1 MQAVHERGKQKS
13 GSCLQYEN
21 VYIWIS
27 KVLEKLSACRFFFYC
42 LYEPLGLSSLVTYYY
57 IFYIYLF
64 TPNVIL
70 TY

>member
-1 MQAVHERGKQKS
+1 MQAVHEMGKQKS

-42 LYEPLGLSSLVTYYY
+42 L
-57 IFYIYLF
+57 
-64 TPNVIL
+64 
-70 TY
+70 